1 MPAFRNIRLCDK
13 DCMCLY
19 VCPTGATNTEN
30 SIIDINKC
38 ISGCMECVKACPSRA
53 ISMLPD
59 KYPPQQPKAKAVI
72 ETQRA
77 LGRSKVIQEG
87 IAHAVAASSDSA
99 VTRQFAEAMAK
110 SNRRMAEDIL
120 RESGYMLPQ
129 SAEVRDLLETM
140 QNIHTEDFPKEA
152 VELLLNQLYNSM

>member
-30 SIIDINKC
+30 SIIDVTRC
-38 ISGCMECVKACPSRA
+38 IPGCMECVNACPSGA
-53 ISMLPD
+53 ISMLPE
-59 KYPPQQPKAKAVI
+59 KYPPQQPKSKKVI
-72 ETQRA
+72 ANQRA
-77 LGRSKVIQEG
+77 LGHSKVMQEA
-87 IAHAVAASSDSA
+87 IADAVAASTNSA

-110 SNRRMAEDIL
+110 SNRRMAEDML

-129 SAEVRDLLETM
+129 SKEVRKLLETM
-140 QNIHTEDFPKEA
+140 QKNSDPDFPLAE
-152 VELLLNQLYNSM
+152 VELLIKQLVVS